1 MKIKIKQPIKTN
13 LSERFVISSK
23 MSAEFMLDRIFNPES
38 EDSIIG
44 KKLIFYDL
52 ETNGF
57 LPDAYVHQ
65 IAALEFDL
73 SNPIR
78 QIFNGEQPTIPESA
92 QGGIVVKAKFKSSQ
106 FKEKDRQTIS
116 SRGKLR
122 GTTFS
127 RKTRKIDEV
136 PFLVGKSKITGTG
149 RNRFQTNLFMTPDDK
164 LAVMGTVMAKNSKS
178 REDISKSLTTLF
190 YFLSTDGVELSENLK
205 SLMDT
210 CLNEQVG
217 NNGDKIYSIKD
228 PEFLLENDTLS
239 DNSDEFFIS
248 IARMIQI
255 LSSAPYAYPAKRRGK
270 RRAATVS
277 IENLT
282 KGYRKSLGMTYAEN
296 KAFTRYDEFPLEKY
310 SNLQYT
316 VDGKL
321 PNEKQAISAF
331 LKYLK
336 TLGKNNYILIGHNIR
351 SFDNNVILQRGA
363 LNGVSKS
370 DLKFFQDSLELDT
383 LNLMNLYKKQI
394 KFFDSKVDD
403 INNNLMTSRATQS
416 VATRASQNAQTLIAK
431 YETLKAKLEGLM
443 KLHDATKDFEQTHTA
458 DDDCEKL
465 AQVTVPTILEIFEM
479 NIAFKEI
486 SNILD
491 VGKGSSQKS
500 FLTRPFAPSE
510 IASDIFS
517 KIKGDVD
524 QGNALSTDDAKMIT
538 GEEDEKNAY
547 NKTIK
552 MFVKDLVKE
561 VISNQKEDKTREEIM
576 YFLNNLKNVEVIR
589 QFLPWLESKKAELS
603 AQPEVDAALQQVEPE
618 QLDSLNIPDFG
629 PTNLSESI
637 KNKWKRMIK

>member
-1 MKIKIKQPIKTN
+1 MKIKIKTN

-23 MSAEFMLDRIFNPES
+23 MSAEFMLDKIFNPES

-92 QGGIVVKAKFKSSQ
+92 EGGIVVKAKFKSSQ
-106 FKEKDRQTIS
+106 FKQKDARTIS

-122 GTTFS
+122 RTTFS
-127 RKTRKIDEV
+127 RKTREIDEV
-136 PFLVGKSKITGTG
+136 PFLVGKNKITGKG
-149 RNRFQTNLFMTPDDK
+149 RNRFKTNLFMSPDDK
-164 LAVMGTVMAKNSKS
+164 LAVMGSVMAKNSKS

-190 YFLSTDGVELSENLK
+190 YFLSTDGIELSDNLK

-210 CLNEQVG
+210 CLNEQTG
-217 NNGDKIYSIKD
+217 GNGDKIYSIKD
-228 PEFLLENDTLS
+228 PEFLLKNDTLS
-239 DNSDEFFIS
+239 DNADEFFIS
-248 IARMIQI
+248 IARMMQI
-255 LSSAPYAYPAKRRGK
+255 LSSAPYAYPAKRKGK
-270 RRAATVS
+270 RRGATVS
-277 IENLT
+277 IENAL
-282 KGYRKSLGMTYAEN
+282 KGYRQSLGMTYAEN
-296 KAFTRYDEFPLEKY
+296 KAFTRYDEFPLDKY

-363 LNGVSKS
+363 INGVSKS

-394 KFFDSKVDD
+394 QFFDSKVDE
-403 INNNLMTSRATQS
+403 INNSLMTSQATQA

-486 SNILD
+486 SNVLD

-517 KIKGDVD
+517 KIKGDID
-524 QGNALSTDDAKMIT
+524 QGNVLSADDAKMIS

-561 VISNQKEDKTREEIM
+561 VISNQKDDKTREEIM
-576 YFLNNLKNVEVIR
+576 YFLNNLKNVQVIR
-589 QFLPWLESKKAELS
+589 QFLPWLESKKSELS
-603 AQPEVDAALQQVEPE
+603 PQPEVDSALQQVDPE
-618 QLDSLNIPDFG
+618 QLDSLDIPDFG